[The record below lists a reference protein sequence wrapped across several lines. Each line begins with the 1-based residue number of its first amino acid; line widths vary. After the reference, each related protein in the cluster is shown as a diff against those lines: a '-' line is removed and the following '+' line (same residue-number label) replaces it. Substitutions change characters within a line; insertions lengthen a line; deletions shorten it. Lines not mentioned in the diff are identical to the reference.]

1 MLTFLRQLKA
11 WAIHLVGWCLLP
23 FSLFLFTLH
32 FLLFHL
38 AALRRAEALVLPEK
52 VNFGGTIHIPDY
64 ARHRYPERHVVFM
77 TFREP
82 HHNPY
87 MPVVWHDTGN
97 VEFIN
102 LRRFVLDFQFQGRR
116 AIIPRR
122 RYHDP
127 AARWILAFMSRWLCK
142 KPVLLTFSRIFS
154 ERELPEFCRKDF
166 EEMMVRRLQDTSV
179 NFWPVHVYYHL
190 YFYFQRKLSLKK
202 PSLPPELLTKV
213 ELALLRIRG
222 DRTDVCSCGLYLN
235 SGKKTLDGDCPLGIY
250 GGPFESYLP
259 AIRFL
264 VSCGYQV
271 LITGDL
277 SPPMSVLEELDGM
290 LVSSETVGLDPYLY
304 GTYAA
309 LHTDIFAGD
318 IGGGTL
324 FADLISDRPI
334 LGLNVIP
341 FATAFSNMWCYY
353 KHAYHRDG
361 THLSFTEMTGKY
373 AFQAPGDSRH
383 PDKTIAVETNTAD
396 EILEAMRDYVDEMK
410 KPGSSEI
417 DHSLEDLWPSYS
429 GFHLAN
435 CHISPA
441 YVRNYYRKI
450 ETSRAEKEAG
460 SDLDE
465 ARQPEISA

>member
-213 ELALLRIRG
+213 ELALLRMRG
-222 DRTDVCSCGLYLN
+222 DRTDVRSCGLYLN
-235 SGKKTLDGDCPLGIY
+235 QRKKTLDGDCPLEVH

-304 GTYAA
+304 RTYAA

-373 AFQAPGDSRH
+373 VFQAPGDSRFQDD
-383 PDKTIAVETNTAD
+383 PVAVETNTAD
-396 EILEAMRDYVDEMK
+396 EILEAVRDYVDEMK

>member
-1 MLTFLRQLKA
+1 MLTFLRRLKA
-11 WAIHLVGWCLLP
+11 WAIHLVGWCLIP

-52 VNFGGTIHIPDY
+52 VNFAGTIHILDS
-64 ARHRYPERHVVFM
+64 ARHHDPERHIVFT

-373 AFQAPGDSRH
+373 VFQAPGDSRFQDD
-383 PDKTIAVETNTAD
+383 PVAVETNTAD
-396 EILEAMRDYVDEMK
+396 EILEAVRDYVDEMK

>member
-1 MLTFLRQLKA
+1 
-11 WAIHLVGWCLLP
+11 
-23 FSLFLFTLH
+23 
-32 FLLFHL
+32 
-38 AALRRAEALVLPEK
+38 
-52 VNFGGTIHIPDY
+52 
-64 ARHRYPERHVVFM
+64 
-77 TFREP
+77 
-82 HHNPY
+82 
-87 MPVVWHDTGN
+87 
-97 VEFIN
+97 
-102 LRRFVLDFQFQGRR
+102 
-116 AIIPRR
+116 
-122 RYHDP
+122 
-127 AARWILAFMSRWLCK
+127 
-142 KPVLLTFSRIFS
+142 
-154 ERELPEFCRKDF
+154 
-166 EEMMVRRLQDTSV
+166 MMVRRLQDTSV

-324 FADLISDRPI
+324 FAGLISDRPM
-334 LGLNVIP
+334 LGLNTFP

-373 AFQAPGDSRH
+373 VFQAPGDSRFQDD
-383 PDKTIAVETNTAD
+383 PVAVETNTAD
-396 EILEAMRDYVDEMK
+396 EILEAVRDYVDEMK